1 MNSKSSGRGL
11 EAFLAG
17 KGFYIVL
24 LLCAAVIGLSAWM
37 AAESESMESVMPGN
51 DISMEKRRVETII
64 ITPAPAM
71 APERVETMALP
82 DVAEETIANA
92 AEETQEAMEEVWQED
107 ASYEEPVTLWPV
119 QGEIERL
126 HDVESLH
133 YDVTLRDWRTHE
145 GVDILILFFDLLQRL
160 AYGVSHTD
168 AACAD
173 ICTELCCC
181 LRSCQR

>member
-11 EAFLAG
+11 EGFLAG

-71 APERVETMALP
+71 APERVETMAVP

-92 AEETQEAMEEVWQED
+92 AEETQEAM
-107 ASYEEPVTLWPV
+107 
-119 QGEIERL
+119 
-126 HDVESLH
+126 
-133 YDVTLRDWRTHE
+133 
-145 GVDILILFFDLLQRL
+145 
-160 AYGVSHTD
+160 
-168 AACAD
+168 
-173 ICTELCCC
+173 
-181 LRSCQR
+181 